1 MFIRSKLEHSAV
13 VWDSGIT
20 QEERD
25 DLERIQKSAVKVI
38 SKDLYEDYE
47 KTLEILNMKTLNQRR
62 KEMCLKFAKNCLKNE
77 KVRSIFP
84 VNNQSKRTR
93 NTEQYR
99 VNFAKTKRYANST
112 VPSLQRLLNID
123 EQQKKIALRKYGS

>member
-1 MFIRSKLEHSAV
+1 
-13 VWDSGIT
+13 
-20 QEERD
+20 
-25 DLERIQKSAVKVI
+25 
-38 SKDLYEDYE
+38 
-47 KTLEILNMKTLNQRR
+47 MKTLNQRR

-112 VPSLQRLLNID
+112 VPSLQRLLNTD
-123 EQQKKIALRKYGS
+123 EQQKKIALRKYGR